1 MRNWYWLAIS
11 LCVHVAPAVAAPPAY
26 VEIDYEIARN
36 GTVLA
41 EVEHVLEHDGRE
53 YRLTEVWK
61 GRGLLAL
68 RGTATRTSRGLI
80 APTGL
85 KPLEFTDER
94 SGRHTARVTY
104 DWKAGMVTM
113 QYRGDPRTEALPPR
127 AHDRLAFLFEFAF
140 AAPRSHEVA
149 FDLLDGRG
157 QSRHVYV
164 VAGRERLKTPM
175 GDFAALKVGR
185 ITDDDRV
192 DIWLATERSY
202 IPLRVLVTE
211 KDGTAFDQMAVK
223 ITTR

>member
-1 MRNWYWLAIS
+1 MRNWCWLPIS
-11 LCVHVAPAVAAPPAY
+11 LFVRAAAAVAAPPAY

-53 YRLTEVWK
+53 YKLTEVWK

-68 RGTATRTSRGLI
+68 RGTATRTSRGMV

-85 KPLEFTDER
+85 KPLQFTDER
-94 SGRHTARVTY
+94 SGRNTARVAY
-104 DWKAGMVTM
+104 DWKAGKVTM
-113 QYRGDPRTEALPPR
+113 QYKGEPRTEPMPPR
-127 AHDRLAFLFEFAF
+127 AHDRLAFLFDFAF
-140 AAPRSHEVA
+140 ATPRTREVA
-149 FDLLDGRG
+149 FNLLDGRG
-157 QSRHVYV
+157 QSHHVYIV
-164 VAGRERLKTPM
+164 GPRERLKTPM
-175 GDFAALKVGR
+175 GEFDALRVGR
-185 ITDDDRV
+185 STEEDRV
-192 DIWLATERSY
+192 DIWFAAERSY